1 MILYFISAQNIDHG
15 HVFLGKISFARP
27 LAIFNAIYSIGDF
40 GAKPTSRVKHTEFSN
55 DYLPSHAY
63 SRKTNPVTMDFRVI
77 YLSVRNFSIT
87 YQFFKKILP
96 WICFKYIEKINKKG
110 AFYVDVNVF
119 SLSNLATLKVDISK
133 KSSERYRFLFIFVC
147 RTSKYTHMQKIKKK
161 FYRDVNYVHLALI
174 IC

>member
-15 HVFLGKISFARP
+15 HVFLGKTSFARP

-63 SRKTNPVTMDFRVI
+63 SRKTNSVTMDFRVI

-87 YQFFKKILP
+87 YQFFKKSYCGFFLIYRENQQKRGL
-96 WICFKYIEKINKKG
+96 KI
-110 AFYVDVNVF
+110 AFYVAVNVF
-119 SLSNLATLKVDISK
+119 SLSNLATLKADISK
-133 KSSERYRFLFIFVC
+133 TSSERYRFLFIFVC
-147 RTSKYTHMQKIKKK
+147 RTSKYTHMQKIKKI
-161 FYRDVNYVHLALI
+161 LP
-174 IC
+174 